1 MFVTALLITLSFS
14 FCLQIF
20 VIVQYLATK
29 GMTYYKIFLGT
40 FIINTILMVTISVF
54 AFRDPASIY
63 RVNMKF
69 VLWMLSGFITFIIL
83 FIKISTL
90 IKIHRR
96 AKDPENYTINFFGK
110 KVYEQGII
118 KKHEFFMFVITMPIF
133 LFVGSY
139 FIARLINIVLYG
151 HI

>member
-1 MFVTALLITLSFS
+1 MFVTILLITLSFS

-20 VIVQYLATK
+20 VIVQYLASK

-40 FIINTILMVTISVF
+40 FVINTILMVVVSVF

-69 VLWMLSGFITFIIL
+69 ILWMLSGFITIIIIFIQIG
-83 FIKISTL
+83 TL
-90 IKIHRR
+90 IKIYLR
-96 AKDPENYTINFFGK
+96 AKDPVNYTINFFGR
-110 KVYEQGII
+110 KVYEQGILR
-118 KKHEFFMFVITMPIF
+118 KHEFAMFVITMPIF
-133 LFVGSY
+133 LFAGSY
-139 FIARLINIVLYG
+139 FIARLINILLG